1 MPLRFVRHAFVLQLL
16 LVVIYAGAQTS
27 SSTPLPLSPTP
38 IMGWSSWNHYGA
50 KITEADVRAT
60 ADALVSSG
68 LSKLGYTF
76 VNIDGHW
83 QGVRDANG
91 AIQPNPATFGDMK
104 LLGDYIH
111 SKGLKYGIYSG
122 PGPVSCGGN
131 TTSYQHEDQDA
142 ATFASWGV
150 DYLKYDLCS
159 FRLLMKDA
167 ELKGGHPA
175 STKLMIDAYKKMELA
190 LEKTHRPI
198 YYALCQYGIDSVWT
212 WAPDVRGT
220 MWRTTMDIKDSWE
233 SMTSVGFSQ
242 ADLSSFAGPGHY
254 NDPDSLEV
262 GNGHMTAD
270 EYRTHMS
277 LWSIMAAPLILGND
291 VTKMDQ
297 QTLDIVGNTEVIA
310 IDQDP
315 LVKAGDRVWQQGPL
329 QIWARPLKGGAMAV
343 CLFNTTLG
351 AATMHF
357 KLSDLHWSGPANVR
371 DVWAH
376 QDLPSVQDSFSAEV
390 PRHGVV
396 MVILHR

>member
-1 MPLRFVRHAFVLQLL
+1 MKPLILKYAVVLPLFLATLNAFPQNS
-16 LVVIYAGAQTS
+16 A
-27 SSTPLPLSPTP
+27 STPLPLSPTP

-50 KITEADVRAT
+50 RITEAGVRAT

-83 QGVRDANG
+83 QGNRDANG
-91 AIQPNPATFGDMK
+91 TIQSNPATFGDMK
-104 LLGDYIH
+104 QLGDYIH

-131 TTSYQHEDQDA
+131 TTSYGHEDQDA
-142 ATFASWGV
+142 ATFAIWGV

-159 FRLLMKDA
+159 FRILMKQA
-167 ELKGGHPA
+167 EDKGGHPA

-198 YYALCQYGIDSVWT
+198 YFALCQYGMDYVWT

-220 MWRTTMDIKDSWE
+220 MWRTTMDIKDNWD
-233 SMTSVGFSQ
+233 SMTSIGFAQ
-242 ADLSSFAGPGHY
+242 AGLSSFAGPGHY
-254 NDPDSLEV
+254 NDPDSLEI

-270 EYRTHMS
+270 EYRTQMS

-291 VTKMDQ
+291 VTKMDKE
-297 QTLDIVGNTEVIA
+297 TLEIVGNPEVIA

-315 LVKAGDRVWQQGPL
+315 LVKAGDRVWEQGPL
-329 QIWARPLKGGAMAV
+329 QIWARPLKGGEMAV
-343 CLFNTTLG
+343 CLFN
-351 AATMHF
+351 AAYGVTTMHF
-357 KLSDLHWSGPANVR
+357 NLHDMHWSGPAKVR

-376 QDLPSVQDSFSAEV
+376 KDLPPIQDSFSAEV

-396 MVILHR
+396 LVILHR